1 MAKNSVSDRF
11 VGTCIAC
18 GDYTL
23 RGALCPGCKI
33 EGESTTN
40 CENPFTWRGQRSE
53 RTPSV
58 SSQLMAREARASVVE
73 RIATHH

>member
-1 MAKNSVSDRF
+1 MGMSSISDRF

-23 RGALCPGCKI
+23 RGALCPGCKV
-33 EGESTTN
+33 EGEGTTN
-40 CENPFTWRGQRSE
+40 CENPFTWRG

-58 SSQLMAREARASVVE
+58 SSQLMAREARASVVD
-73 RIATHH
+73 RAAHAH

>member
-1 MAKNSVSDRF
+1 MGKNSVSDRF

-23 RGALCPGCKI
+23 RGSLCPGCKV

-40 CENPFTWRGQRSE
+40 CENPFAWRGE
-53 RTPSV
+53 RRVPSA
-58 SSQLMAREARASVVE
+58 SSQLMAREARANVVD
-73 RIATHH
+73 RVAHAH